1 MNKNKGHLNK
11 IWRDILNEIEKEVDA
26 IVFNT
31 YFYDSKIYKITN
43 NNKVLLSV
51 ENNLQKMV
59 FVEML
64 DLIVEKTTKILE
76 ERYSVEVY
84 NKDELKTLVNSDS
97 EEESNK
103 FMTLPLD
110 VDLADNIQPQY
121 TFENFVV
128 GDSNRESHSA
138 ALASALSPGH
148 FYNPLFIFGNSG
160 LGKTHLLHSIGNYA
174 KKNNKDQKILYIT
187 SNDFITR
194 VVDSFKKNVI
204 EEFKQEMYKLD
215 ILLVDDIQ
223 FLAGK
228 DKSHEIFFYIFNELV
243 NNKKQIVLTSDKHP
257 TEIKGLEE
265 RLISRFY
272 SGLSVGLDSPEFEV
286 AKAILDKKIEL
297 QMINSDNVDDDVLS
311 YLATH
316 FSKDVR
322 KLEGAL
328 NRLIFYSINF
338 SKNDRITMEI
348 ATKAFHNHTN
358 NNKDNLSVDSIK
370 NNVASYYGLTVKQI
384 DSKNRTR
391 IIVNA
396 RHIAMF
402 LVRKHLDISFAKIG
416 SEFGGR
422 DHSTVVS
429 AYDKIQKLVKKNS
442 SYQTAVNEIEKKIL
456 NI

>member
-1 MNKNKGHLNK
+1 MEKTTGHLNK
-11 IWRDILNEIEKEVDA
+11 LWKDILFEIEKSVDG

-31 YFYDSKIYKITN
+31 YFTDSDIYKITN
-43 NNKVLLSV
+43 NNKVLV
-51 ENNLQKMV
+51 RVDNNLQKMV
-59 FVEML
+59 FMEML
-64 DLIVEKTTKILE
+64 ELITEKTSMVLE
-76 ERYSVEVY
+76 ESYSVEIY
-84 NKDELKTLVNSDS
+84 NRDELETLLES
-97 EEESNK
+97 EQSSTNK
-103 FMTLPLD
+103 FMSLPLE
-110 VDLADNIQPQY
+110 VDFTDNIQEQF
-121 TFENFVV
+121 TFDNFVV
-128 GDSNRESHSA
+128 GDSNKESHSA

-174 KKNNKDQKILYIT
+174 KKNKKDLKLLYIT

-194 VVDSFKKNVI
+194 VVDSFKKNRI
-204 EEFKQEMYKLD
+204 EEFKQDMYNLD

-286 AKAILDKKIEL
+286 ARAILDKKLEL
-297 QMINSDNVDDDVLS
+297 QMINPDNIDEEVLS

-316 FSKDVR
+316 FAKDVR

-338 SKNDRITMEI
+338 ADNDRITMEV
-348 ATKAFHNHTN
+348 ATRAFHNHT
-358 NNKDNLSVDSIK
+358 KRERDTLSVDSIK
-370 NNVASYYGLTVKQI
+370 DTVATYYGLTVRQI

-396 RHIAMF
+396 RHISMY
-402 LVRKHLDISFAKIG
+402 LIRKHLDISFSKIG
-416 SEFGGR
+416 EEIGGR

-429 AYDKIQKLVKKNS
+429 AYDKIQKLLKKES
-442 SYQTAVNEIEKKIL
+442 SYQVAINEIERKIL
-456 NI
+456 NQ

>member
-1 MNKNKGHLNK
+1 MKQANGHLNK
-11 IWRDILNEIEKEVDA
+11 IWRDILIEIEKSVDS
-26 IVFNT
+26 IVYNT
-31 YFYDSKIYKITN
+31 YFKESTIYKITD
-43 NNKVLLSV
+43 NNKVLV
-51 ENNLQKMV
+51 KVDNNLQKMV
-59 FVEML
+59 FMEMIE
-64 DLIVEKTTKILE
+64 LIAEKTSIVLE
-76 ERYSVEVY
+76 EQYKVEVY
-84 NKDELKTLVNSDS
+84 NKDELDTLIGNQQ
-97 EEESNK
+97 ETNK
-103 FMTLPLD
+103 FMTLPLEI
-110 VDLADNIQPQY
+110 DLSDNIQSQY
-121 TFENFVV
+121 NFDNFVV
-128 GDSNRESHSA
+128 GDSNKESHSA

-174 KKNNKDQKILYIT
+174 KKHKNDLKIMYIT

-194 VVDSFKKNVI
+194 VVDSFKKNRI
-204 EEFKQEMYKLD
+204 EEFKQDMYKLD

-228 DKSHEIFFYIFNELV
+228 EKSHEIFFYIFNELV

-286 AKAILDKKIEL
+286 AKAILDKKLEL
-297 QMINSDNVDDDVLS
+297 QMINPDNIDDEVLS

-338 SKNDRITMEI
+338 ADNDRITMEV
-348 ATKAFHNHTN
+348 ATKAFHNQTSRER
-358 NNKDNLSVDSIK
+358 DTLSVESIK
-370 NNVASYYGLTVKQI
+370 DSVATYYGLTVRQI

-396 RHIAMF
+396 RHISMY
-402 LVRKHLDISFAKIG
+402 LIRKHLDISFAKIG
-416 SEFGGR
+416 DEIGGR

-429 AYDKIQKLVKKNS
+429 AYDKIQKLLKKEA
-442 SYQTAVNEIEKKIL
+442 SYQIAINEIERKML
-456 NI
+456 NQ

>member
-1 MNKNKGHLNK
+1 MKQANGHLNK
-11 IWRDILNEIEKEVDA
+11 IWRDILIEIEKSVDS
-26 IVFNT
+26 IVYNT
-31 YFYDSKIYKITN
+31 YFKESTIYKITD
-43 NNKVLLSV
+43 NNKVLV
-51 ENNLQKMV
+51 KVDNNLQKMV
-59 FVEML
+59 FMEMIE
-64 DLIVEKTTKILE
+64 LIAEKTSIVLE
-76 ERYSVEVY
+76 EQYKVEVY
-84 NKDELKTLVNSDS
+84 NKDELDTLIGNQQ
-97 EEESNK
+97 ETNK
-103 FMTLPLD
+103 FMTLPLEI
-110 VDLADNIQPQY
+110 DLSDNIQSQY
-121 TFENFVV
+121 NFDNFVV
-128 GDSNRESHSA
+128 GDSNKESHSA

-174 KKNNKDQKILYIT
+174 KKHKNDLKIMYIT

-194 VVDSFKKNVI
+194 VVDSFKKNRI
-204 EEFKQEMYKLD
+204 EEFKQDMYKLD

-228 DKSHEIFFYIFNELV
+228 EKSHEIFFYIFNELV

-286 AKAILDKKIEL
+286 AKAILDKKLEL
-297 QMINSDNVDDDVLS
+297 QMINPDNIDDEVLS

-338 SKNDRITMEI
+338 ADNDRITMEV
-348 ATKAFHNHTN
+348 ATKAFHNQTSRER
-358 NNKDNLSVDSIK
+358 DTLSVESIK
-370 NNVASYYGLTVKQI
+370 DSVATYYGLTVRQI

-396 RHIAMF
+396 RHISMY
-402 LVRKHLDISFAKIG
+402 LIRKHLDISFAKIG
-416 SEFGGR
+416 DEIGGR

-429 AYDKIQKLVKKNS
+429 AYDKIQKLLKKEV
-442 SYQTAVNEIEKKIL
+442 SYQIAINEIERKML
-456 NI
+456 NQ

>member
-1 MNKNKGHLNK
+1 MKQANGHLNK
-11 IWRDILNEIEKEVDA
+11 IWRDILIEIEKSVDS
-26 IVFNT
+26 IVYNT
-31 YFYDSKIYKITN
+31 YFKESTIYKITD
-43 NNKVLLSV
+43 NNKVLV
-51 ENNLQKMV
+51 KVDNNLQKMV
-59 FVEML
+59 FMEMIE
-64 DLIVEKTTKILE
+64 LIAEKTSIVLE
-76 ERYSVEVY
+76 EQYKVEVY
-84 NKDELKTLVNSDS
+84 NKDELETLIGNQQ
-97 EEESNK
+97 ETNK
-103 FMTLPLD
+103 FMTLPLEI
-110 VDLADNIQPQY
+110 DLSDNIQSQY
-121 TFENFVV
+121 NFDNFVV
-128 GDSNRESHSA
+128 GDSNKESHSA

-174 KKNNKDQKILYIT
+174 KKHKNDLKIMYIT

-194 VVDSFKKNVI
+194 VVDSFKKNRI
-204 EEFKQEMYKLD
+204 EEFKQDMYKLD

-223 FLAGK
+223 FLAGNE
-228 DKSHEIFFYIFNELV
+228 KSHEIFFYIFNELV

-286 AKAILDKKIEL
+286 AKAILDKKLEL
-297 QMINSDNVDDDVLS
+297 QMINPDNIDDEVLS

-328 NRLIFYSINF
+328 NRLRFYSINF
-338 SKNDRITMEI
+338 ADNDRITMEV
-348 ATKAFHNHTN
+348 ATKAFHNQTSRER
-358 NNKDNLSVDSIK
+358 DTLSVESIK
-370 NNVASYYGLTVKQI
+370 DSVATYYGLTVRQI

-396 RHIAMF
+396 RHISMY
-402 LVRKHLDISFAKIG
+402 LIRKHLDISFAKIG
-416 SEFGGR
+416 DEIGGR

-429 AYDKIQKLVKKNS
+429 AYDKIQKILKKEV
-442 SYQTAVNEIEKKIL
+442 SYQIAINEIERKML
-456 NI
+456 NQ

>member
-1 MNKNKGHLNK
+1 MSENKGHLNK
-11 IWRDILNEIEKEVDA
+11 LWKDILNEIEKSVDS

-31 YFYDSKIYKITN
+31 YFNDSSIYKITT
-43 NNKVLLSV
+43 NNKVLVKV

-59 FVEML
+59 FMEML
-64 DLIVEKTTKILE
+64 DLIVEKASKVLE
-76 ERYSVEVY
+76 EDYKVEVY
-84 NKDELKTLVNSDS
+84 NKDELETLIES
-97 EEESNK
+97 ESSSSSK
-103 FMTLPLD
+103 FMSLPLE
-110 VDLADNIQPQY
+110 VDFTDNIQEQY
-121 TFENFVV
+121 TFDNFIV
-128 GDSNRESHSA
+128 GSSNKESHSA

-174 KKNNKDQKILYIT
+174 KKNKQDLKLLYIT

-194 VVDSFKKNVI
+194 VVSSFKKNRI
-204 EEFKQEMYKLD
+204 EDFKQEMYNLD

-228 DKSHEIFFYIFNELV
+228 EKSHEIFFYIFNELV

-286 AKAILDKKIEL
+286 ARAILDKKLEM
-297 QMINSDNVDDDVLS
+297 QMINPDNIDDEVLS

-316 FSKDVR
+316 FAKDVR

-338 SKNDRITMEI
+338 ANNDRITMET
-348 ATKAFHNHTN
+348 ATKAFQNHTS
-358 NNKDNLSVDSIK
+358 KERDTLSVDSIK
-370 NNVASYYGLTVKQI
+370 DKVATYYGLTVKQI

-396 RHIAMF
+396 RHISMY
-402 LVRKHLDISFAKIG
+402 LIRKHLDISYSKIG
-416 SEFGGR
+416 EEIGGR

-429 AYDKIQKLVKKNS
+429 AYDKIQKLLKKES
-442 SYQTAVNEIEKKIL
+442 SYQVAVSEIEKKIL
-456 NI
+456 NQ